1 MAVIWKQNSYFRL
14 NININSI
21 SKYRYVRFQQFD
33 RSGVPPVMDVLF
45 QRLHGVLI
53 KQQEEALCREKEVES
68 RDCDFSESVP
78 VSGIKAKV

>member
-1 MAVIWKQNSYFRL
+1 
-14 NININSI
+14 
-21 SKYRYVRFQQFD
+21 
-33 RSGVPPVMDVLF
+33 MDVLF

-78 VSGIKAKV
+78 VSRIKAKV